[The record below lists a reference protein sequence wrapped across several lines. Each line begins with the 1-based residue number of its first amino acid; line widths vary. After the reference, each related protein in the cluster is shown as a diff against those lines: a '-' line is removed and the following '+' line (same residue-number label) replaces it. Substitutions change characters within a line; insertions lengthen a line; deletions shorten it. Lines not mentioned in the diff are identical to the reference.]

1 MPEADEQ
8 DLRWKCVFCRMKT
21 ATRVL
26 RAPLCAICWDQM
38 NDFVWVSFI
47 QIFLLAIGAIS
58 GLFFLIEEVL
68 LFFVLIFVKHRIPPI
83 LGRFTEQA

>member
-58 GLFFLIEEVL
+58 GLFF
-68 LFFVLIFVKHRIPPI
+68 VLIFVKHRIPPI